1 MRRRFRRFASF
12 ERSRMVTA
20 SGGAD
25 FYDEEVRI
33 FSPEDILSLYGG
45 CIYAI
50 MKRKYQKIYYYI
62 K

>member
-1 MRRRFRRFASF
+1 
-12 ERSRMVTA
+12 MVTA